1 MTINTIQKFAVT
13 RRRALL
19 AVLFCS
25 LAAPAAALDHVP
37 PSSLAQPALRHFK
50 TFPAVPGLATNRD
63 QAQLALKLLG
73 NAAAHGIDPHR
84 YKVDDLAFRLD
95 HLQDDHATAAF
106 DRDLGA
112 AMLQYLADLHD
123 GRIASAYR
131 PAADAAGAY
140 DPVLQL
146 RKAIDGGRLEDAV
159 NAAVPRIPLY
169 KRVVAALAQYRALAQ
184 AAPQWPVLPA
194 AVHGALRAG
203 EPYQGAALLRERLRV
218 LGDMAPGHGSDSD
231 DTYTAELAEAVRRFQ
246 ARHGLAEDGILG
258 AGTMAAL
265 SVPPSDRAAQLA
277 LTLERLRWLPA
288 FPPHGRIIA
297 VNIPTYRLWAF
308 DATDNVATPALE
320 MRVIVGAGGRTPT
333 PLFIGDM
340 RYLEFDPYW
349 NVPPS
354 IVRQEIVPKLAR
366 NAAYLQQNDMEL
378 VGSDGGVLHITAS
391 ESLARLRAG
400 SARVRQRPGP
410 RNVLGDV
417 KFAMP
422 NPMNIYLHS
431 TSASELFGRTRR
443 DLSHGCIRVEHPA
456 ELAQFVLADPLHWD
470 GASVAAAMRAAR
482 NRFVKLPEPIPVVL
496 FYATALV
503 DRQGRVLFADDIYG
517 IDKPLMAALQR
528 Q

>member
-1 MTINTIQKFAVT
+1 M
-13 RRRALL
+13 
-19 AVLFCS
+19 
-25 LAAPAAALDHVP
+25 
-37 PSSLAQPALRHFK
+37 QPALRAYP
-50 TFPAVPGLATNRD
+50 TFPEISGLAASPDR
-63 QAQLALKLLG
+63 ARLALALLG
-73 NAAAHGIDPHR
+73 NAGAHGIDPRR
-84 YKVDDLAFRLD
+84 YNVADLASRLG
-95 HLQDDHATAAF
+95 HLQDEHAAAAF
-106 DRDLGA
+106 DHDLGA
-112 AMLQYLADLHD
+112 AVLQYLADLHD

-131 PAADAAGAY
+131 PAADAAGGY
-140 DPVLQL
+140 DPVAQL
-146 RKAIDGGRLEDAV
+146 RKAIGGGRLDDAV
-159 NAAVPRIPLY
+159 NAALPAIPLY
-169 KRVVAALAQYRALAQ
+169 QRAMAALAQYRALAQ

-194 AVHGALRAG
+194 APHGAVRAG
-203 EPYQGAALLRERLRV
+203 EHYQGAALLRERLRV
-218 LGDMAPGHGSDSD
+218 LGDMASGDEGNKD
-231 DTYTAELAEAVRRFQ
+231 DVYTVELAEAVRRFQ

-258 AGTMAAL
+258 AGTLAAL
-265 SVPPSDRAAQLA
+265 SVPPGYRAAQLA

-308 DATDNVATPALE
+308 DASDNVAVPALE

-378 VGSDGGVLHITAS
+378 VGSDGSVLHIAAS
-391 ESLARLRAG
+391 ESLARLRSG

-443 DLSHGCIRVEHPA
+443 DLSHGCIRVERPA

-470 GASVAAAMRAAR
+470 GASVAAAMRAGR
-482 NRFVKLPEPIPVVL
+482 NRFVKLPASLPVVL

-517 IDKPLMAALQR
+517 LDQPLMTALQG